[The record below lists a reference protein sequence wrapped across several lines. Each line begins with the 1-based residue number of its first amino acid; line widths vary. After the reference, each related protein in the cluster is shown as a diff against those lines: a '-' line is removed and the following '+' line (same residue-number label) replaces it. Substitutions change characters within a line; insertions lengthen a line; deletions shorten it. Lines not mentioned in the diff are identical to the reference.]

1 MNDCYF
7 IIYFHIKIRPIL
19 LFKEHL
25 CMVRCYISWLDHFLI
40 KINFLCFTDIADAS
54 VTQEPPCFAD
64 DVCRSKYNGALH
76 QDLAGCD
83 PVSRACLCP
92 RGFQMQ
98 EGVCLGESYHAA
110 PPPLQKKKK
119 ILEFSILYQKNK
131 GG

>member
-1 MNDCYF
+1 MIGSLFNKDYF
-7 IIYFHIKIRPIL
+7 F
-19 LFKEHL
+19 
-25 CMVRCYISWLDHFLI
+25 
-40 KINFLCFTDIADAS
+40 CFTDIADAS

-98 EGVCLGESYHAA
+98 EGVCLGESCHAA
-110 PPPLQKKKK
+110 LPPQKKRK
-119 ILEFSILYQKNK
+119 EFSILYQKNK